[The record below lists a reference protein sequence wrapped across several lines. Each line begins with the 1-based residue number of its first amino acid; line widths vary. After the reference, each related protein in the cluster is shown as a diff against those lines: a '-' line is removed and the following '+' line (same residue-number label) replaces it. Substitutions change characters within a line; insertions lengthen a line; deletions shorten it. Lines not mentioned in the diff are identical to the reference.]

1 MNFSLGVH
9 PSIVELR
16 REASKL
22 LRLISHT
29 DDHQVRQ
36 NLARN
41 AFELVRQAEK
51 LRLLE
56 EANQTSR
63 EEPPTGGGKQ
73 DHDFFGAPENQ

>member
-9 PSIVELR
+9 PSVAELR
-16 REASKL
+16 REARKL

-29 DDHQVRQ
+29 HDHQVRR
-36 NLARN
+36 NLARS
-41 AFELVRQAEK
+41 AFELVREAEK

-63 EEPPTGGGKQ
+63 DEPPIRRRIVRLTS
-73 DHDFFGAPENQ
+73 